1 MVGAPDPRR
10 SPAGFRVSRRGYD
23 QLQVETHLQ
32 RVDADLRMVVAD
44 RDAAAAGITE
54 ITRELD
60 VVRSENEALRLQV
73 RKLSAPPQD
82 VQGMSERL
90 RSMLRLAQEEV
101 AEIRARADAEVA
113 KARADME
120 RDAGQLV
127 ADARAEAA
135 RIVDEAR
142 AAEAAVEAHRV
153 ATEDD
158 LARRQAIAAAEI
170 RTADDQARA
179 HREGLLAES
188 EQRRREVD
196 EDFTI
201 AMNQRRSEAL
211 AALTMERTTAQRE
224 IAQRRADS
232 QDEAAA
238 TVSQARQQAREIV
251 ADAEAHLI
259 ELTALRGRIAEQLS
273 GSRSRIDQLLE
284 VISPLHGESELL
296 DRRPPGPLL

>member
-1 MVGAPDPRR
+1 MD
-10 SPAGFRVSRRGYD
+10 
-23 QLQVETHLQ
+23 THLQ

-82 VQGMSERL
+82 VAGMSERL
-90 RSMLRLAQEEV
+90 RTMLRLAQEEV
-101 AEIRARADAEVA
+101 AEVRARADGEIAQ
-113 KARADME
+113 ARADME
-120 RDAGQLV
+120 RDASRLV

-135 RIVDEAR
+135 RIVEEAR
-142 AAEAAVEAHRV
+142 QAKAAVESHRAAV
-153 ATEDD
+153 EDD
-158 LARRQAIAAAEI
+158 LARRQAVAEAEI
-170 RTADDQARA
+170 RAGDDQARA

-211 AALTMERTTAQRE
+211 AALTTERTTAQRE

-238 TVSQARQQAREIV
+238 TLARAQQQARSIV
-251 ADAEAHLI
+251 ADAEAHLV
-259 ELTALRGRIAEQLS
+259 ELTQLRGRIAEQLS
-273 GSRSRIDQLLE
+273 GSRARIDQLLE
-284 VISPLHGESELL
+284 VISPLHGEAELL